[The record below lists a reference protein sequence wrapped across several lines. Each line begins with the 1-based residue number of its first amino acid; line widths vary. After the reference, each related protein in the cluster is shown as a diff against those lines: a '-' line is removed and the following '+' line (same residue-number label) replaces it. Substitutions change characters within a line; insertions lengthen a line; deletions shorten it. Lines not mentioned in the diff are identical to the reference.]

1 MSSRASSMK
10 ALDTAGSIDVTSP
23 SKHHSSEAG
32 RPPTEQ
38 ARAAIMMREGL
49 SACAS
54 PGLGRR
60 RGGQVAACNRVDG
73 YGGQHAPRVSTVRD
87 LGANPPLL
95 GELLAHPRRLAP
107 GAGRHPV
114 ADTQVESLLW
124 VEGDPRVEVPLAV
137 ENPSQRETRGH
148 EQPPRARPVS
158 AHQHGPDAS
167 EMCCGVRILS

>member
-95 GELLAHPRRLAP
+95 GELLTHAVRLAP
-107 GAGRHPV
+107 GSCGHPV
-114 ADTQVESLLW
+114 VDSMRDRLMW
-124 VEGDPRVEVPLAV
+124 VGRDERVEVPASV
-137 ENPSQRETRGH
+137 DD
-148 EQPPRARPVS
+148 PP
-158 AHQHGPDAS
+158 
-167 EMCCGVRILS
+167 